1 MMKKKVWQG
10 KLFWLLTALAAVGA
24 AEIANVGAYF
34 LAKQGNTVA
43 IIGGADQPTLLYS
56 LLSVLRD
63 RIISGW
69 ILLLF
74 SLPIAWLA
82 ARFIAK
88 RSRMMIAAAVT
99 AMVLSMTYALLYYTD
114 IWKTLILARGYISW
128 EVVFDILVLFSVTAA
143 LEAAALRL
151 TIVRKDLA
159 IPLRAASVGTAAIL
173 VFLIHQWP
181 VTASRLLPGFAG
193 AVVICAAAGAA
204 AYGIGRLRERKRISE
219 K

>member
-1 MMKKKVWQG
+1 MKKQVWQE
-10 KLFWLLTALAAVGA
+10 KLFWLLAALAAVGA
-24 AEIANVGAYF
+24 AEIANVASYF

-43 IIGGADQPTLLYS
+43 IIGGADQPTLFYL
-56 LLSVLRD
+56 LLSVQRD

-74 SLPIAWLA
+74 SLPIAWLT

-88 RSRMMIAAAVT
+88 RSRMMIAAAVA

-114 IWKTLILARGYISW
+114 IWKTLMLEKGYISW
-128 EVVFDILVLFSVTAA
+128 EVIFDILVLFSVTAA

-159 IPLRAASVGTAAIL
+159 IPLR
-173 VFLIHQWP
+173 P
-181 VTASRLLPGFAG
+181 LPW
-193 AVVICAAAGAA
+193 
-204 AYGIGRLRERKRISE
+204 ERRRSWFF
-219 K
+219 

>member
-1 MMKKKVWQG
+1 MKKKVWQE

-43 IIGGADQPTLLYS
+43 IIGGADQPTLLY
-56 LLSVLRD
+56 LMLSVLRD

-69 ILLLF
+69 ILLVF
-74 SLPIAWLA
+74 SLPIAWLT

-88 RSRMMIAAAVT
+88 HSRMMIAAAVA

-114 IWKTLILARGYISW
+114 IWKTLMLEKGYISW